1 MIPAPQTPSRSRP
14 HCMPVGYDNRA
25 VLIGGKRQL
34 ILSGA
39 IHYVRSTPAMWPR
52 LFEESRKAGLNTI
65 ETYVFWEQHEPQEGV
80 YDFSGRHD
88 LGLFLDLCQKAGLHV
103 ILRIGPYVCAETNFG
118 GLPWWLTTKPGLVTR
133 TLNPPFMAAVDR
145 WMKRLLTEIGDRQ
158 ITRGGPIILAQLENE
173 YANVAKR
180 YGDDGARY
188 LEWCLACGRDAGLE
202 VPLVMCEG
210 APKGAIATLN
220 GFSVW
225 SRVAANRKANPR
237 QPVLWTEDWTGWYD
251 TWGEPHHLRPTD
263 DIAHEALRFFAVG
276 GTGINYYMWHGGTN
290 FDRDAMFLQTTTYDF
305 DAPLD
310 EYGLPT
316 VKSESLRKLHAV
328 LRLHAKFLLQGRRLA
343 PNVLVPGVMPQHA
356 DGVVM
361 HEFRLGGRQ
370 LAIVVNG
377 NDWPKEVV
385 AHNQTLKMPHRSAA
399 MMLGETGRFK
409 IVYETWAPPR
419 RTISRTMQ
427 DAGIDLAW
435 KHANIPPPPH
445 AAFASVALP
454 HTMLPQTRDETDY
467 GWYFM
472 TIQRDR
478 DSDAVLSGRVAD
490 RVIVWVNGRRAGTGP
505 ERLQEE
511 RVKPEAFAFSL
522 PLPLRRGEN
531 RIRLLVNAIGL
542 IKGDWS
548 IDAPQSQERKG
559 LLGTLRLDGKPLK
572 TAWSFTPGIFEPPA
586 TFDPPSQTG
595 DAVADGSGA
604 LRWWRAEFSLEE
616 SALADPRPWAIE
628 LGRLSKGF
636 IWVNG
641 QGLGRYWQ
649 DAARDARQARYTR
662 HPHLVNTGY
671 EAPTQRFY
679 HVPADWLAYGRNTI
693 LVFEEQEGVP
703 DGFRVLRRT

>member
-1 MIPAPQTPSRSRP
+1 MKTKSIA
-14 HCMPVGYDNRA
+14 YDNRA

-34 ILSGA
+34 VLSGA

-52 LFEESRKAGLNTI
+52 LLEESRRAGLNTI

-80 YDFSGRHD
+80 YDFSGRRD
-88 LGLFLDLCQKAGLHV
+88 LGLFLDLCKQAGFHV

-133 TLNPPFMAAVDR
+133 TLNPPFMAAVDG
-145 WMKRLLTEIGDRQ
+145 WMKRLLAEIGDRQ
-158 ITRGGPIILAQLENE
+158 VTRGGAIILAQLENE

-202 VPLVMCEG
+202 VPLIMCEG

-225 SRVAANRKANPR
+225 SRVAAHRKANPR

-263 DIAHEALRFFAVG
+263 DIAYEALRFFAMG

-290 FDRDAMFLQTTTYDF
+290 FDRDAMFLQATTYDF

-316 VKSESLRKLHAV
+316 DKSESLRMLHLA
-328 LRLHAKFLLQGRRLA
+328 LGQHEDFLLRGRRM
-343 PNVLVPGVMPQHA
+343 PPSVLIPGVMPQHA

-361 HEFRLGGRQ
+361 HVFRLDGRD

-385 AHNQTLKMPHRSAA
+385 AHNQTLKMPYRSAA
-399 MMLGETGRFK
+399 ILLGEARRFR

-419 RTISRTMQ
+419 RTITRTMQ
-427 DAGIDLAW
+427 DAGIDLVW
-435 KHANIPPPPH
+435 RHAIIPPPPR

-454 HTMLPQTRDETDY
+454 HTMLPETRDETDY
-467 GWYFM
+467 GWYR
-472 TIQRDR
+472 TVLKRDR
-478 DSDAVLSGRVAD
+478 AGTVVLSGRVAD
-490 RVIVWVNGRRAGTGP
+490 RAIVWVNGRRVGTAP
-505 ERLQEE
+505 QRLQEE

-522 PLPLRRGEN
+522 TVPLRRGEN
-531 RIRLLVNAIGL
+531 EILLLVNAIGL
-542 IKGDWS
+542 IKGDWN

-559 LLGTLRLDGKPLK
+559 LLGAMALDGKPLK
-572 TAWSFTPGIFEPPA
+572 SAWSFTPGIFEPPA
-586 TFDPPSQTG
+586 TFDATSQPV
-595 DAVADGSGA
+595 DAVADPDAS
-604 LRWWRAEFSLEE
+604 LRWWRAEFNLVK
-616 SALADPRPWAIE
+616 SALADPRPWAVE
-628 LGRLSKGF
+628 VGGLSKGF
-636 IWVNG
+636 LWVNG
-641 QGLGRYWQ
+641 HGLGRYWQ
-649 DAARDARQARYTR
+649 DPARDARQARYTR

-679 HVPADWLAYGRNTI
+679 HIPADWLKRGRNTI
-693 LVFEEQEGVP
+693 LALEEQEGAP